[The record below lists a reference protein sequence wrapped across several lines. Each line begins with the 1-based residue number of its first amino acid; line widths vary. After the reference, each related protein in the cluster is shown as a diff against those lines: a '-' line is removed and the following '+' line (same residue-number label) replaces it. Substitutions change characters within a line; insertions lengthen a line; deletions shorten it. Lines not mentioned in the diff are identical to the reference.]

1 MWFKMLRVDIKAA
14 VKMWLKEYESNWMK
28 YLEMEP
34 SNRNVRNAVRTYLDY
49 YEGGKYSGN
58 ISAS

>member
-1 MWFKMLRVDIKAA
+1 MWFTMLRVDIKAA

-34 SNRNVRNAVRTYLDY
+34 SNRNVRNAVRCFLQN
-49 YEGGKYSGN
+49 YEGGKYYGD
-58 ISAS
+58 I